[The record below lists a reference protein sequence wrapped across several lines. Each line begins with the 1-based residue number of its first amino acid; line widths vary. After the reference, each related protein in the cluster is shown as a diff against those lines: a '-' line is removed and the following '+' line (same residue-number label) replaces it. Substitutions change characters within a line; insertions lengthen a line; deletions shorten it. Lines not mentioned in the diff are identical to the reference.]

1 MFYRGNGEQ
10 GAEIE
15 RKLNDM
21 CNLSEVILERGI
33 EQGIEQGE
41 RLAIIKIATNL
52 FVKGNTFEEVCEI
65 IDSLST
71 EELREIYN
79 NIR

>member
-1 MFYRGNGEQ
+1 MSVEL
-10 GAEIE
+10 E

-33 EQGIEQGE
+33 ERGIEQGE
-41 RLAIIKIATNL
+41 RLATIKIATNL
-52 FVKGNTFEEVCEI
+52 FAKGKTFEEVCEI

-79 NIR
+79 SIC